1 LVNLDSADPQ
11 DLANTV
17 GHHQNWTRSTDVRVS
32 SRATASRL
40 LPLGM
45 RFSASSPLRLGAVSL
60 VAALFLGACG
70 NSISDAPDV
79 ADLPRPTTTPPPKP
93 IACVV
98 DKGTK
103 DGDGLKLTKSGLTI
117 GGKAGEKPTIK
128 VPKSDAPKDVI
139 CEVMVEGTG
148 ARVATGDTIK
158 ANYVGV
164 VRKTGKQFDAS
175 YDRGEPASFPVGVGG
190 LIPGWDRTL
199 VGLKYGSKVVLSIP
213 PADGYGVNGNAGA
226 GIAGD
231 DTLIFV
237 IEIIEKVEQT
247 PEPAAAPSSVA
258 GSTVAGTTAAAT
270 TVAG

>member
-1 LVNLDSADPQ
+1 MV
-11 DLANTV
+11 
-17 GHHQNWTRSTDVRVS
+17 
-32 SRATASRL
+32 
-40 LPLGM
+40 
-45 RFSASSPLRLGAVSL
+45 
-60 VAALFLGACG
+60 LGACG
-70 NSISDAPDV
+70 DSISDAPDV
-79 ADLPRPTTTPPPKP
+79 ADLPRPTTIPVTTPPTTLPPKP
-93 IACVV
+93 VSCVV

-103 DGDGLKLTKSGLTI
+103 DGDGLKLAKSGLTI

-128 VPKSDAPKDVI
+128 VSKADAPKDVI

-164 VRKTGKQFDAS
+164 IRKDGKQFDAS

-190 LIPGWDRTL
+190 LISGWDRSL
-199 VGLKYGSKVVLSIP
+199 VGLKYGTKVVLSIP
-213 PADGYGVNGNAGA
+213 PADGYGVNGNPQA

-247 PEPAAAPSSVA
+247 PEPAVAPSS
-258 GSTVAGTTAAAT
+258 VAGTTAAAT